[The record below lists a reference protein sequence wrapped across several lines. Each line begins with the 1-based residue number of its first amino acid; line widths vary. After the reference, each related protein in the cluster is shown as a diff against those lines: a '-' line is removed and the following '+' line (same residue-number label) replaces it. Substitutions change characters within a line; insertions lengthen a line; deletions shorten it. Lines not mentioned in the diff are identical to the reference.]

1 MRPIVRLSKTSQDGY
16 AMMTTMM
23 ILVLLTV
30 IGIAATNTSN
40 VELQITSNSKEVV
53 EDFYVSE
60 GTIVWGLENAGDW
73 LSIPFIQ
80 VGEAIHDNAV
90 VSDYSVGGWSDNVD
104 FDGDGE
110 DDALIE
116 ARVLTNVTTTIPGL
130 GASGNDVPVQI
141 FKGPAPPN
149 SGYSSKDFII
159 RKFSVTATS
168 LRGGTDVQAG
178 TWKIFNT
185 P

>member
-1 MRPIVRLSKTSQDGY
+1 MRSIVKLLKTNQDGY

-30 IGIAATNTSN
+30 IGMAATNTSN
-40 VELQITSNSKEVV
+40 VELEITTNSKEIV

-60 GTIVWGLENAGDW
+60 GSVVWALENADNW
-73 LSIPFIQ
+73 LSIPLIQ
-80 VGEAIHDNAV
+80 VGEAIHENKA
-90 VSDYSVGGWSDNVD
+90 VSDYSIGGWSGNVD
-104 FDGDGE
+104 FDGDNE

-116 ARVLTNVTTTIPGL
+116 SRVLTNVETTIPGL

-149 SGYSSKDFII
+149 SGYSSTDFII

-168 LRGGTDVQAG
+168 LRGGTDIQAG
-178 TWKIFNT
+178 TWKVFNT